1 MEWIIQPWHWFVLGI
16 LLIIFEIF
24 LPSFTALWFGVAACL
39 VAILLWIFP
48 SLSIEVQLV
57 SWIILS
63 VIFTVFWFR
72 FLKPLSYDKTKAGIP
87 REAMLGQIGMIIAV
101 PVVEHTGV
109 VRFSMPILGAD
120 EWQCR
125 SQDTLSIGDRVSV
138 VDILGNDVVVR
149 KI

>member
-16 LLIIFEIF
+16 MLIIFEIF

-125 SQDTLSIGDRVSV
+125 SQDTLAIGDRVSV
-138 VDILGNDVVVR
+138 VEILGNDVVVR